1 MKGFA
6 TMNCKIYSR
15 PRIRLPKI
23 FFSNGGD
30 KSLKRKQKIA
40 KIFIIMVIAFSTVKI
55 VLDAISPIFNA
66 LCEDK
71 AKSIA
76 TIISNNE
83 ATNVMKDHTYDELF
97 TIEKD
102 NDGNIIMIKS
112 NVIPINEIISDVAV
126 KIQNLINERG
136 KENIKIA
143 IGSFTGSKLLS
154 GRGPGIPIKISS
166 IGNVETDLR
175 SEFSAQGINQTL
187 HRVYLQVDCEVSI
200 LTPYNTISEKV
211 SNQVLLIENVIVGKI
226 PNTYYNLDGID
237 SSNVL
242 DIIE

>member
-1 MKGFA
+1 
-6 TMNCKIYSR
+6 MNSKIYSR

-30 KSLKRKQKIA
+30 KSLKRKQKIV

-102 NDGNIIMIKS
+102 NDGNITMIKS
-112 NVIPINEIISDVAV
+112 NVIQINEIISDVAV
-126 KIQNLINERG
+126 KIQNSINERG
-136 KENIKIA
+136 KENIKIT

-187 HRVYLQVDCEVSI
+187 HRLYLQVDCEVCI